1 MKSTIRTLLISL
13 LALATLPSVSQQT
26 APAHTFTIE
35 GDHFALDGKPF
46 KILSGEL
53 HYARIPREYWH
64 ARLKMAKAMGLNTIA
79 TYVFWNVH
87 EPTPNHFDFTG
98 QYDVAAFIKAA
109 QEEGLWVIL
118 RAGPYSC
125 AEWDFG
131 GFPAWLL
138 KDPRMPIALRTNDP
152 AFMVPAERWITR
164 LAQETAPLQIGRGG
178 PVIITQVENEYG
190 SWVEHDTAPPDPT
203 HAYMTHMRDIF
214 LRAGF
219 TASLLDTVDGGN
231 ELPDG
236 GVPGVFTGVNFGIGQ
251 HQPEMDKLAAFQPG
265 KPLVVTEYWP
275 GWFDY
280 WGHPH
285 QTRRLETQLEDLDYI
300 LHRGSGIN
308 LYMFHGGTSFGFM
321 SGANWNNNTYFADVT
336 SYDYGAPLD
345 EAGHPTP
352 KFLAFRKIFAKY
364 ATCQSPSPTR
374 PEKVVSS
381 RPKAA
386 HFAAA
391 VEGPAV
397 ALASRY
403 PKASALG
410 LITQP
415 GDGALAPGVCAPQ
428 GCQPAQSSNVSSSAY
443 EAEIT
448 GEACLPPIPEPPPV
462 ITIPTITLVESTPL
476 WANLL
481 KPIQSDTPKPMEQ
494 FDQAYGYI
502 LYRHQLPAAIS
513 GDLVLDELHDYA
525 QIYLNGKLAGTLDR
539 RDKQSTLPITTTGP
553 ASFDILVENSARI
566 NFSPAMRGES
576 KGITKSVTL
585 AGAPLT
591 NWQIYPLPM
600 TSLPAPNKFVIP
612 SERTARVEGPAVAFA
627 SRYPEASAS
636 GLSGER
642 KKGALAPG
650 VCTSPGCEST
660 PAFYRAHFTLT
671 TTGDTFLDTRQL
683 GKGALWINGHPI
695 GRFWNIG
702 PQQTLFVPGPWLHE
716 GTNEIVVF
724 DLAPTTGIPT
734 VQGLATPILDGPVI
748 DTSASAKQE

>member
-1 MKSTIRTLLISL
+1 MKPTIRTVFTSVLVLASL
-13 LALATLPSVSQQT
+13 PAFGQPALSTQPAAT
-26 APAHTFTIE
+26 HTFTID

-87 EPTPNHFDFTG
+87 EPAPNHFDFSG
-98 QYDVAAFIKAA
+98 NNDVAAFIKAA

-138 KDPRMPIALRTNDP
+138 KDPKMSTALRTNDP

-164 LAQETAPLQIGRGG
+164 LAQETAPLQIGHGG
-178 PVIITQVENEYG
+178 PVLITQVENEYG
-190 SWVEHDTAPPDPT
+190 SFAQHDSTPPDPT

-219 TASLLDTVDGGN
+219 TASLLDTVDGGD
-231 ELPDG
+231 ELPAG
-236 GVPGVFTGVNFGIGQ
+236 GIPGVFTGVNFGIGQ
-251 HQPEMDKLAAFQPG
+251 HQAQMDKLAAFQPG

-300 LHRGSGIN
+300 LHRGGGIN

-321 SGANWNNNTYFADVT
+321 SGANWNNNTYFSDVT

-364 ATCQSPSPTR
+364 ATCDS
-374 PEKVVSS
+374 
-381 RPKAA
+381 
-386 HFAAA
+386 
-391 VEGPAV
+391 G
-397 ALASRY
+397 
-403 PKASALG
+403 
-410 LITQP
+410 
-415 GDGALAPGVCAPQ
+415 
-428 GCQPAQSSNVSSSAY
+428 
-443 EAEIT
+443 T
-448 GEACLPPIPEPPPV
+448 GEACLPPIPDSPPV
-462 ITIPTITLVESTPL
+462 ISIPTITLTESTPL
-476 WANLL
+476 WANLPT
-481 KPIQSDTPKPMEQ
+481 PIHSDTPKPMEQ

-502 LYRHQLPAAIS
+502 LYRHQLPAAVS
-513 GDLVLDELHDYA
+513 GNLVLDEVHDYA
-525 QIYLNGKLAGTLDR
+525 QIYLNGKLTGTLDR

-553 ASFDILVENSARI
+553 TRLDILVENSARI

-585 AGAPLT
+585 AGQQLT
-591 NWQIYPLPM
+591 DWQIYPLPM
-600 TSLPAPNKFVIP
+600 TTLPTFQNP
-612 SERTARVEGPAVAFA
+612 ERSKAVA

-636 GLSGER
+636 GLSATPE
-642 KKGALAPG
+642 KGASAPG
-650 VCTSPGCEST
+650 VCLPSECQII

-671 TTGDTFLDTRQL
+671 TTGDTFLDVRKL

-702 PQQTLFVPGPWLHE
+702 PQDTLYVPGPWLRE
-716 GTNEIVVF
+716 GANEIVVF
-724 DLAPTTGIPT
+724 DLAPSAATPT
-734 VQGLATPILDGPVI
+734 VSGLPTPILDGPVI
-748 DTSASAKQE
+748 DTSASTKQE